1 MKLKVNFN
9 SKLTK
14 AKSVNEIIFVKNKN
28 LKNNLNLILKAVIEN
43 QLFEEELFI
52 QKEHKNKKSTL

>member
-1 MKLKVNFN
+1 MKLKVNFT

-28 LKNNLNLILKAVIEN
+28 LKSNKLNYLLKGFLNN
-43 QLFEEELFI
+43 QLFQEQLLI
-52 QKEHKNKKSTL
+52 